1 MKASAGV
8 ASATQTHL
16 EDAPLTG
23 ARRAGRRLTFRFDPE
38 DRRMTEG
45 RAVTRMDDLSRH
57 ELPSGSATQVAVL
70 TEHKPAVAVIRHI
83 LLRMK
88 AWMSHEASAG

>member
-1 MKASAGV
+1 
-8 ASATQTHL
+8 
-16 EDAPLTG
+16 
-23 ARRAGRRLTFRFDPE
+23 
-38 DRRMTEG
+38 
-45 RAVTRMDDLSRH
+45 MDDLSRH